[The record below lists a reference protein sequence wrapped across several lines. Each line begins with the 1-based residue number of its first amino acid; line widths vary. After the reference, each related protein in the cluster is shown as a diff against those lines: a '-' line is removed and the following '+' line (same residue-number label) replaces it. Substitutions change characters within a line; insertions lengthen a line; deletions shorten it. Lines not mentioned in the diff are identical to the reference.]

1 MVGGSSACL
10 LLRLLVRVMSA
21 LLFRGIPYGSEFK
34 DKRSQA
40 EPSRGRIRG
49 SGEEKTPP
57 SPSRCSE
64 ATSKLTQPR
73 ARMVAVVESGRGISP
88 PMLPGGEGGEERARE
103 SRNPCALAEPPFIN
117 KALPLYDIFR
127 LFTTV
132 TSETVGIVSLSF
144 SILSPSLVN
153 FSLLFDSIEKVRSFL
168 PEKNYSMK
176 FPSIR
181 IVSRI
186 SNLCS
191 IIFSSIASVSI
202 TNSYDRRYIESV
214 EIFEWNETSLEREK

>member
-1 MVGGSSACL
+1 
-10 LLRLLVRVMSA
+10 MSA

-49 SGEEKTPP
+49 SGEEKTPLP

>member
-1 MVGGSSACL
+1 MVGGSACL

-88 PMLPGGEGGEERARE
+88 PMLPRGKGMRGEERARE

-153 FSLLFDSIEKVRSFL
+153 FSLLFDSIENHGRISNVRSFF
-168 PEKNYSMK
+168 PENSKNYSIK
-176 FPSIR
+176 FASIR
-181 IVSRI
+181 LDYFFLNSERI
-186 SNLCS
+186 DNQL
-191 IIFSSIASVSI
+191 V
-202 TNSYDRRYIESV
+202 R
-214 EIFEWNETSLEREK
+214 

>member
-1 MVGGSSACL
+1 
-10 LLRLLVRVMSA
+10 MSA

-88 PMLPGGEGGEERARE
+88 PMLPRGEGMRGEERARE

-132 TSETVGIVSLSF
+132 TSETVGIVSLSL
-144 SILSPSLVN
+144 SILSPSLIN

-191 IIFSSIASVSI
+191 IISSSIASVSI
-202 TNSYDRRYIESV
+202 INSYDRRYIESV
-214 EIFEWNETSLEREK
+214 EIFEWNETSLEREKWE

>member
-1 MVGGSSACL
+1 MHTGRCCP
-10 LLRLLVRVMSA
+10 
-21 LLFRGIPYGSEFK
+21 FRASPL
-34 DKRSQA
+34 
-40 EPSRGRIRG
+40 
-49 SGEEKTPP
+49 P

-88 PMLPGGEGGEERARE
+88 PMLPRGKGMRGEERARE

-153 FSLLFDSIEKVRSFL
+153 FSLLFDSIENHGRISNVRSFL

-191 IIFSSIASVSI
+191 IISSSIASVSI
-202 TNSYDRRYIESV
+202 INSYDRRYIESV

>member
-1 MVGGSSACL
+1 M
-10 LLRLLVRVMSA
+10 
-21 LLFRGIPYGSEFK
+21 E
-34 DKRSQA
+34 KR
-40 EPSRGRIRG
+40 R
-49 SGEEKTPP
+49 PP

>member
-1 MVGGSSACL
+1 
-10 LLRLLVRVMSA
+10 MSA

-49 SGEEKTPP
+49 SGEEKTPLP

-186 SNLCS
+186 SNLSS
-191 IIFSSIASVSI
+191 IISSSIASVSI

>member
-1 MVGGSSACL
+1 
-10 LLRLLVRVMSA
+10 MSA

-88 PMLPGGEGGEERARE
+88 PMLPRGKGMRGEERARE

-132 TSETVGIVSLSF
+132 TSETVGIVSLSLCLD
-144 SILSPSLVN
+144 S
-153 FSLLFDSIEKVRSFL
+153 FSLSGKFFTFIRFDRESRTNIQRQILLSREFEKLFYKIRLDSPRLFL
-168 PEKNYSMK
+168 PQFRAY
-176 FPSIR
+176 R
-181 IVSRI
+181 
-186 SNLCS
+186 
-191 IIFSSIASVSI
+191 
-202 TNSYDRRYIESV
+202 
-214 EIFEWNETSLEREK
+214 